1 MANPVNE
8 LLKAVYTRLVA
19 DAALVAV
26 IGADGIRDRRVAGLP
41 LPALVIG
48 EAETRDFSTASEDG
62 VEILLTLE
70 AWSKIGRREAEE
82 IAGTVRRLLHDAA
95 LDVSGQALVSLAH
108 RGSISRREPK
118 TTFFV
123 AEVQFRAVLEPLV
136 SAG

>member
-8 LLKAVYTRLVA
+8 LLKAIHARLMT
-19 DAALVAV
+19 DAALLAL
-26 IGADGIRDRRVAGLP
+26 IGADGIRDRRIAGLS

-82 IAGTVRRLLHDAA
+82 IAGTV
-95 LDVSGQALVSLAH
+95 
-108 RGSISRREPK
+108 
-118 TTFFV
+118 
-123 AEVQFRAVLEPLV
+123 
-136 SAG
+136 